1 MKKGS
6 YSKLIITLIILL
18 NVAFTAYLLYI
29 LPQLTF
35 EPSTLIVSWFG
46 FTSGEAG
53 LLALIKIFKVK
64 KGGKQDESEN
74 AASDE

>member
-6 YSKLIITLIILL
+6 YSKLIISLIILL